1 VTRPRWFSPVALV
14 LVILGGMIGVAIR
27 AAVVVPLGAVNPH
40 PLVVPAVT
48 LVINLVGSLLLGV
61 IVGWFADRH
70 PRARLFLGRE
80 SWAGSRRT
88 ARSPCRPSTSSAS
101 PYIGIILVVVSLFGG
116 VFAAVVGLASGG
128 ASPTVPARSN
138 AGGCRVN
145 PSRWQRS
152 SSAAGSAPVRAM

>member
-1 VTRPRWFSPVALV
+1 MTRPRWFSPVALV

-48 LVINLVGSLLLGV
+48 LVINLLGSLLLGV

-70 PRARLFLGRE
+70 PRARLFLGTVVMGGFTTY
-80 SWAGSRRT
+80 SAFAVQT
-88 ARSPCRPSTSSAS
+88 LSTSSAS

-116 VFAAVVGLASGG
+116 VFAAVVGLA
-128 ASPTVPARSN
+128 
-138 AGGCRVN
+138 AGRRIADRPGEVER
-145 PSRWQRS
+145 PED
-152 SSAAGSAPVRAM
+152 AE

>member
-1 VTRPRWFSPVALV
+1 MTRPRWFSPVALV

-48 LVINLVGSLLLGV
+48 LVINLLGSLLLGV

-70 PRARLFLGRE
+70 PRARLFLGTGVMGGFTTY
-80 SWAGSRRT
+80 SAFAVQT
-88 ARSPCRPSTSSAS
+88 LSTSSAS

-116 VFAAVVGLASGG
+116 VVAAVVGLA
-128 ASPTVPARSN
+128 
-138 AGGCRVN
+138 AGRRIADRPGEVER
-145 PSRWQRS
+145 PED
-152 SSAAGSAPVRAM
+152 AE

>member
-27 AAVVVPLGAVNPH
+27 AVVVVPLALSNPH

-70 PRARLFLGRE
+70 PRARLFLGTGVMGGFTTY
-80 SWAGSRRT
+80 SAF
-88 ARSPCRPSTSSAS
+88 AVQPCRPPAPRPMSAS
-101 PYIGIILVVVSLFGG
+101 SSSVSLFGG
-116 VFAAVVGLASGG
+116 S
-128 ASPTVPARSN
+128 SR
-138 AGGCRVN
+138 
-145 PSRWQRS
+145 PSSVLPFGRRIADRPGEIEQPED
-152 SSAAGSAPVRAM
+152 AE

>member
-1 VTRPRWFSPVALV
+1 MTRPRWFSPVALV

-48 LVINLVGSLLLGV
+48 LVINLLGSLLLGV

-70 PRARLFLGRE
+70 PRARLFLGTGVMGGFTTY
-80 SWAGSRRT
+80 SAFAVQT
-88 ARSPCRPSTSSAS
+88 LSTSSAS

-116 VFAAVVGLASGG
+116 VFAAVVGLA
-128 ASPTVPARSN
+128 
-138 AGGCRVN
+138 AGRRIADRPGEVER
-145 PSRWQRS
+145 PED
-152 SSAAGSAPVRAM
+152 AE

>member
-70 PRARLFLGRE
+70 PRARLFLGTGVMGGFTTYSAFAVQTLDLERL
-80 SWAGSRRT
+80 ALHRHHPRRGLAVRRCLRRRRRTGGRAAHRRPSRRDRT
-88 ARSPCRPSTSSAS
+88 PEDAE
-101 PYIGIILVVVSLFGG
+101 
-116 VFAAVVGLASGG
+116 
-128 ASPTVPARSN
+128 
-138 AGGCRVN
+138 
-145 PSRWQRS
+145 
-152 SSAAGSAPVRAM
+152 